1 MKKIISYSLFGSDPK
16 YCYGILCNVEQ
27 SKIVYPGWICRIYYD
42 NSVPENVISELST
55 KKNVELNDM
64 SNFIWNNLDCQDNKK
79 YHKMYWRFLPIDD
92 DDVELMIS
100 RDADSRLSWREKKCV
115 DIFIESDNLL
125 HSIRD
130 HLCHNDIMGG
140 MWGIKKNNRIR
151 IKEEIENFGIP
162 QTDDD
167 QLFLRYKLSPKF
179 MDSYLIHCSCYLRT
193 FPFEKTNSCFIGEV
207 WSDDNQGQPKD
218 YIWF

>member
-1 MKKIISYSLFGSDPK
+1 
-16 YCYGILCNVEQ
+16 
-27 SKIVYPGWICRIYYD
+27 
-42 NSVPENVISELST
+42 
-55 KKNVELNDM
+55 
-64 SNFIWNNLDCQDNKK
+64 
-79 YHKMYWRFLPIDD
+79 
-92 DDVELMIS
+92 
-100 RDADSRLSWREKKCV
+100 
-115 DIFIESDNLL
+115 
-125 HSIRD
+125 
-130 HLCHNDIMGG
+130 MGG